1 MALNSFPFICL
12 FPLICAVYFLL
23 PQRGKN
29 LFLLIASYLFYLN
42 WNPSASLVLAGLT
55 AVSYF
60 LARYWDTRHSSATA
74 QGKARKWLFPAG
86 GILVLLPL
94 LLCKYYNFCTE
105 NIQTLLEWAGLRF
118 EIPGLSWII
127 PIGIS
132 FYTFQAYAYL
142 ADVYHGKVRAE
153 RNPVVFALF
162 LSFFP
167 QTMCGPISR
176 AADLLPQFHEPHR
189 FDAAM
194 CTAGAKIWLWG
205 AFLKTVVA
213 DRTGNYVDTVY
224 NNYEHLS
231 GAICLL
237 SSLLYSIQI
246 YADFAGYS
254 LMAVGIARCLG
265 FRLVYNFRQPYF
277 ASGITDFWRRW
288 HISLSTWLRDYVYIP
303 LGGSRC
309 SQLRTYGNILL
320 TFFVS
325 GLWHGASWSFILWGL
340 FHGLFQV
347 IEKWSGLARKHLAG
361 IRKGLYITATFL
373 AVNLM
378 WIFFRMP
385 TAADAIGFIQRIFLW
400 QEGSANMPPEKS
412 SILFMAFGISAMLYR
427 DFRDEY
433 FPTGMRLFENR
444 HLVVRWSAYLLIIFS
459 ILGIGVLDAG
469 QFIYANF

>member
-42 WNPSASLVLAGLT
+42 WNPGASLVLAGLT

-74 QGKARKWLFPAG
+74 QGKGRKWLFPAG

-265 FRLVYNFRQPYF
+265 FRLVYNFRRPYF

-325 GLWHGASWSFILWGL
+325 GLWHGASWSFILWGC
-340 FHGLFQV
+340 FTDCF
-347 IEKWSGLARKHLAG
+347 
-361 IRKGLYITATFL
+361 
-373 AVNLM
+373 
-378 WIFFRMP
+378 
-385 TAADAIGFIQRIFLW
+385 
-400 QEGSANMPPEKS
+400 KS
-412 SILFMAFGISAMLYR
+412 SRNGADWHASIWPAYAR
-427 DFRDEY
+427 DS
-433 FPTGMRLFENR
+433 T
-444 HLVVRWSAYLLIIFS
+444 
-459 ILGIGVLDAG
+459 
-469 QFIYANF
+469 